1 VEASATVPER
11 RLLPVG
17 VVIPG
22 YGCAGTIE
30 AVLDGLERQTCA
42 IEKVVVVD
50 DASPD
55 GLGTLLESLKG
66 RYGFPLEVVHHE
78 RNLRLAKS
86 YNDGLRLVGSK
97 YAMTLHSDCV
107 LEPAYIERL
116 VGLLESEEGAGL
128 AVATGQYIF
137 PEIDRMGAVDRLYL
151 ALNLIP
157 REPLDVPGGGWVEL
171 SFCEGK
177 ADVFRRELLE
187 AEGGFDERFS
197 LTSEDQDL
205 CAKLRKKGYKIG
217 MLSTCRFSSVF
228 GGTQDSVAKVI
239 RKQRTYARGQAMIL
253 LRHGRAAVQSS
264 TKNRNSRAW
273 FRMAQVATA
282 GLWAAMLA
290 AAAVLAI
297 LRASSTAWLV
307 LAGCAAGLAAARW
320 LSYLWIC
327 RWMKAGEAARAS
339 FLGLWADV
347 WYAVGLVEGL
357 WKAVVF
363 GAT

>member
-1 VEASATVPER
+1 MDASATVPER

-22 YGCAGTIE
+22 YGCAGTIG

-42 IEKVVVVD
+42 VEKVVVVD

-55 GLGTLLESLKG
+55 GLGALLESLKG
-66 RYGFPLEVVHHE
+66 RYGFPLEVVHHG

-86 YNDGLRLVGSK
+86 YNDGLRLTGSK

-107 LEPAYIERL
+107 LAPDYIERL

-128 AVATGQYIF
+128 AVATGQYVF

-157 REPLDVPGGGWVEL
+157 REPLEVPGGGWVEL

-177 ADVFRRELLE
+177 ADVFRRELLD

-205 CAKLRKKGYKIG
+205 CAKLRKKGYKVG
-217 MLSTCRFSSVF
+217 MLPACRFSSVF

-253 LRHGRAAVQSS
+253 LRHGRAAVRSS
-264 TKNRNSRAW
+264 TRNRNARAW
-273 FRMAQVATA
+273 FRLAQVATA

-290 AAAVLAI
+290 AAVVLAVL
-297 LRASSTAWLV
+297 RAPAAAWGALGAC
-307 LAGCAAGLAAARW
+307 AGGLAVARW
-320 LSYLWIC
+320 LSYVWIC
-327 RWMKAGEAARAS
+327 RWMRAGEAVRAAS
-339 FLGLWADV
+339 IGLWADV
-347 WYAVGLVEGL
+347 WYAAGLAEGL